1 MLPLSFYTV
10 LPFDLHRTCELLRVA
25 LEVRD
30 RTSSGARS
38 FGAGRHVVERRSED
52 ATLTLQ

>member
-10 LPFDLHRTCELLRVA
+10 LPFDLQRTCELLRVA
-25 LEVRD
+25 LEVRG

-38 FGAGRHVVERRSED
+38 FGAG
-52 ATLTLQ
+52 TLRGALRTSLALQ